1 MTNSKH
7 IPKRR
12 FLGFEGEWEQKQLDE
27 LSTHRSGTAIENYF
41 SKNGLYKVIS
51 IGSYGLDGNYID
63 QGIRAIS
70 NDITDNQVVKKN
82 ELTMV
87 LNDKTSNGTII
98 GRTLLID
105 SSDEFVVNQRT
116 EIITPKNV
124 FNPLFAF
131 ALLNGKFRDKVK
143 KIVQGGTQIYVNYS
157 SVKELQLHIPNLI
170 EQQQLGILFQ
180 TIDRLITL
188 HQHKLDKLKNLKKS
202 YHAELFPAEGE
213 RVPKRRFPGFEGEW
227 EEKKLGEVVEK
238 FDNLRIPVASKD
250 RIAGNIPYYGANG
263 IQDYVEGFTHDGEF
277 VLLAEDGANDLNDY
291 PVRYVN
297 GKVWVNNH
305 AHVIQGKNNLI
316 DNKFLLFAI
325 KQIQMEPYL
334 VGGGRAKL
342 NAEIMMSLP
351 LTAPEISE
359 QRMIGAFLMKVEKQI
374 SLQQQKLNKL
384 KDLKKA
390 YLNELFV

>member
-1 MTNSKH
+1 MTNIRH

-12 FLGFEGEWEQKQLDE
+12 FPGFEGEWEEKKLGEVVEKFDNLRIPVASKDRIAGNIPYYGANGIQDYVE
-27 LSTHRSGTAIENYF
+27 GFTHDGEFILLAEDGANDLKDYPVQYVNGKVWVNNHAHVIQG
-41 SKNGLYKVIS
+41 KN
-51 IGSYGLDGNYID
+51 N
-63 QGIRAIS
+63 
-70 NDITDNQVVKKN
+70 
-82 ELTMV
+82 
-87 LNDKTSNGTII
+87 
-98 GRTLLID
+98 LID
-105 SSDEFVVNQRT
+105 NKFL
-116 EIITPKNV
+116 
-124 FNPLFAF
+124 LFAIKQIQMEPYLVGGGR
-131 ALLNGKFRDKVK
+131 AKLNAEIMMNLPLTAPGISEQRMIGEFLMKVEK
-143 KIVQGGTQIYVNYS
+143 QIS
-157 SVKELQLHIPNLI
+157 L
-170 EQQQLGILFQ
+170 QQQ
-180 TIDRLITL
+180 
-188 HQHKLDKLKNLKKS
+188 KLDKLKNLKKS
-202 YHAELFPAEGE
+202 YLAELFPAEGE

-277 VLLAEDGANDLNDY
+277 ILLAEDGANDLKDY
-291 PVRYVN
+291 PVQYVN

-342 NAEIMMSLP
+342 NAEIMMNLP
-351 LTAPEISE
+351 LTAPGISE
-359 QRMIGAFLMKVEKQI
+359 QRMIGEFLMKVEKQI
-374 SLQQQKLNKL
+374 FLQQQKLDKL